1 VSAPGTASVGSGADD
16 VVPAPDRPPVAG
28 RVSAGSRPVTEAGTT
43 EAGTTEPP
51 ATALPMP
58 PQSATPQPNTAQPN
72 TAQPNTAQPNT
83 AQPTT
88 VEPTTVEPTTAQST
102 TAQPT
107 IAQPTGSAQQPP
119 RYGLEVFLVLGLS
132 LGKSGLDALVS
143 LIDRLT
149 QPTSLGSQTAVLN
162 GTYVQDREWLDFIY
176 QVVGLAEGFV
186 APALALFL
194 LARSPALRGFGIGF
208 DRLRL
213 GREALQGAGFAALIG
228 IPGLG
233 LIYTAH
239 RFGFNTQ
246 LVASGLPDV
255 WYRIPVLV
263 TSALQ
268 NATSEEIIV
277 MGYLL
282 TRLAQL
288 GWTRERSILAA
299 ALLRGSYHLY
309 QGFGGFLGNAVM
321 GLVFGWWFTRTKRV
335 LPLLIAHTILDTFS
349 FVGYVYLSP
358 HISWI

>member
-1 VSAPGTASVGSGADD
+1 MSAPG
-16 VVPAPDRPPVAG
+16 
-28 RVSAGSRPVTEAGTT
+28 
-43 EAGTTEPP
+43 
-51 ATALPMP
+51 
-58 PQSATPQPNTAQPN
+58 AQAAHDGP
-72 TAQPNTAQPNT
+72 
-83 AQPTT
+83 
-88 VEPTTVEPTTAQST
+88 VEPTDAPETSS
-102 TAQPT
+102 
-107 IAQPTGSAQQPP
+107 IASGPP
-119 RYGLEVFLVLGLS
+119 RYGLEVVLVLGLS
-132 LGKSGLDALVS
+132 LGKSGLDAVVD

-149 QPTSLGSQTAVLN
+149 QPTALGSQTSVLN
-162 GTYVQDREWLDFIY
+162 GTYVQDRQWLDFIY
-176 QVVGLAEGFV
+176 QVVGQAEGFV

-194 LARSPALRGFGIGF
+194 LARSPAGRGFGIGF

-213 GREALQGAGFAALIG
+213 GRDAWLGAGFAALIG

-233 LIYTAH
+233 LVYTAH

-255 WYRIPVLV
+255 WYRIPILV

-299 ALLRGSYHLY
+299 AVLRGSYHLY
-309 QGFGGFLGNAVM
+309 QGFGGFAGNAVM
-321 GLVFGWWFTRTKRV
+321 GLIFGWWFTRTKRV
-335 LPLLIAHTILDTFS
+335 LPLLIAHFIIDTVS

>member
-1 VSAPGTASVGSGADD
+1 MTAPGEFPSASV
-16 VVPAPDRPPVAG
+16 
-28 RVSAGSRPVTEAGTT
+28 SR
-43 EAGTTEPP
+43 
-51 ATALPMP
+51 
-58 PQSATPQPNTAQPN
+58 
-72 TAQPNTAQPNT
+72 
-83 AQPTT
+83 
-88 VEPTTVEPTTAQST
+88 
-102 TAQPT
+102 
-107 IAQPTGSAQQPP
+107 P

-132 LGKSGLDALVS
+132 LGKSGLDALVA
-143 LIDRLT
+143 LIDKLT
-149 QPTSLGSQTAVLN
+149 QPTALGSQTTVLN

-186 APALALFL
+186 APALALLL
-194 LARSPALRGFGIGF
+194 LARSPAMRGFGIGF
-208 DRLRL
+208 DRLKL
-213 GREALQGAGFAALIG
+213 GRETLQGMGFAALIG

-255 WYRIPVLV
+255 WYRLPVLV
-263 TSALQ
+263 VSALQ

-288 GWTRERSILAA
+288 GWSRERSILAA

-309 QGFGGFLGNAVM
+309 QGFGGFAGNAVM
-321 GLVFGWWFTRTKRV
+321 GLLFGWWFTRTKRV
-335 LPLLIAHTILDTFS
+335 LPLLIAHTVLDTVS

>member
-1 VSAPGTASVGSGADD
+1 MSAPGAQAAYDGPIELTAGPATSSGAAAASSGAAA
-16 VVPAPDRPPVAG
+16 PAAAV
-28 RVSAGSRPVTEAGTT
+28 
-43 EAGTTEPP
+43 
-51 ATALPMP
+51 
-58 PQSATPQPNTAQPN
+58 
-72 TAQPNTAQPNT
+72 
-83 AQPTT
+83 
-88 VEPTTVEPTTAQST
+88 
-102 TAQPT
+102 
-107 IAQPTGSAQQPP
+107 PP
-119 RYGLEVFLVLGLS
+119 RYGLEVMLVLGLS
-132 LGKSGLDALVS
+132 LGKSGVDAVVS

-149 QPTSLGSQTAVLN
+149 QPTALGSQTSVLN

-176 QVVGLAEGFV
+176 QVVGQAEGFV

-194 LARSPALRGFGIGF
+194 LARSPAGRGFGIGF

-213 GREALQGAGFAALIG
+213 GREVLLGAGFAALIG

-233 LIYTAH
+233 LVYTAH

-255 WYRIPVLV
+255 WYRIPILV

-299 ALLRGSYHLY
+299 AVLRGSYHLY
-309 QGFGGFLGNAVM
+309 QGFGGFAGNAVM
-321 GLVFGWWFTRTKRV
+321 GLIFGWWFTRTKRV
-335 LPLLIAHTILDTFS
+335 LPLLIAHFIIDTVS

>member
-1 VSAPGTASVGSGADD
+1 LLALDLNRPGTVAAVSAPAADGA
-16 VVPAPDRPPVAG
+16 A
-28 RVSAGSRPVTEAGTT
+28 VSDA
-43 EAGTTEPP
+43 
-51 ATALPMP
+51 
-58 PQSATPQPNTAQPN
+58 SAT
-72 TAQPNTAQPNT
+72 
-83 AQPTT
+83 
-88 VEPTTVEPTTAQST
+88 
-102 TAQPT
+102 
-107 IAQPTGSAQQPP
+107 GHP
-119 RYGLEVFLVLGLS
+119 RYGLEVVLVLGLS
-132 LGKSGLDALVS
+132 LGRSGVDAVVD

-149 QPTSLGSQTAVLN
+149 QPTALGNQTAVLN
-162 GTYVQDREWLDFIY
+162 GTYVQDRQWLDFIY
-176 QVVGLAEGFV
+176 QVVGQAEGFV

-194 LARSPALRGFGIGF
+194 LARSPAGRGFGIGF

-213 GREALQGAGFAALIG
+213 SHDALFGAGLAALIG

-233 LIYTAH
+233 LVYTAH

-255 WYRIPVLV
+255 WYRIPILV

-288 GWTRERSILAA
+288 GWSRERSILAA
-299 ALLRGSYHLY
+299 AVLRGSYHLY
-309 QGFGGFLGNAVM
+309 QGFGGFAGNAVM
-321 GLVFGWWFTRTKRV
+321 GLLFGWWFTRTKRV
-335 LPLLIAHTILDTFS
+335 LPLLIAHFIIDTVS